1 MKDTQAYKM
10 IGDRAAEMALDP
22 NIQAEMMALVEK
34 GWSKER
40 VEGWLYLN
48 AVGTLCGF
56 CMTPEEL
63 AEHFA

>member
-1 MKDTQAYKM
+1 MKDAQAYKM
-10 IGDRAAEMALDP
+10 IGKRAAEMALDP

-40 VEGWLYLN
+40 VESWLYLN

-56 CMTPEEL
+56 CMTSEEL
-63 AEHFA
+63 AGYKA